1 MKGMIYVPAALLL
14 AFAMLARNSAAQERA
29 NTEPRTQT
37 EQKTS
42 EEQRSKAEPM
52 STTPV
57 RVQIVFSESENGK
70 VTKSLPYTMYFNA
83 MNEPELRRTNW
94 GHLRIGSKVPVYAGS
109 GDKGDSIQYV
119 DVGTNVDGR
128 ASNTGDHFAL
138 ELRVERSWVEGDVA
152 VPVREV
158 GASPSDSAGPR
169 FAEPIIRSFR
179 TDFDL
184 SLRSG
189 QTVET
194 TMATDPLSGKIMR
207 VEVTLSVLK

>member
-1 MKGMIYVPAALLL
+1 MNRTIYGSATLLL
-14 AFAMLARNSAAQERA
+14 ALAFLPLQARPQEKGA
-29 NTEPRTQT
+29 PEAGSKS
-37 EQKTS
+37 EQKNS
-42 EEQRSKAEPM
+42 EEQRSRQEPPA
-52 STTPV
+52 TTPV

-83 MNEPELRRTNW
+83 VNEPEPRRTGW
-94 GHLRIGSKVPVYAGS
+94 GRLRIGSKVPVYAGS

-138 ELRVERSWVEGDVA
+138 ELRVERSWVEGDVP
-152 VPVREV
+152 VPVRGV
-158 GASPSDSAGPR
+158 SAASSDSAGPR

-184 SLRSG
+184 SLRNG

-194 TMATDPLSGKIMR
+194 TMATDPLSGKVMR
-207 VEVTLSVLK
+207 VEVTLSTLK